1 MKDKDLLA
9 QLEGYV
15 TAAAQLLNL
24 DLDGVHTA
32 SVALQLSR
40 TLVMARQL
48 EAFPMA
54 TEDEMAETF
63 CPASFPSP
71 VDDQGGV

>member
-1 MKDKDLLA
+1 MKDNDLSD
-9 QLEGYV
+9 QLEAYV

-24 DLDGVHTA
+24 DLDGARTA

-48 EAFPMA
+48 EAFPMT

-63 CPASFPSP
+63 CPAPFPLLA
-71 VDDQGGV
+71 DDQGRV